1 MKYGISTLS
10 IIPVRQ
16 LPSDTAEM
24 TTQLLFGE
32 HFKILE
38 VRKKGSKV

>member
-1 MKYGISTLS
+1 MKYGVSTLS

-16 LPSDTAEM
+16 LPSDNAEM

-38 VRKKGSKV
+38 VKKKME